1 MKLKKL
7 LCTVLAAMMLL
18 SMCGVSSL
26 AADEDDTQTDTSV
39 EMFDPASDET
49 DLTDEDDENATVSY
63 ADAPM
68 LLALNDATETDITWD
83 MAEDPTGE
91 DTAAALQAAL
101 VTYQTVNLYIGEG
114 NTLDY
119 TVPQGDSG
127 YNYKMTINPGV
138 TLNVKSGTLNFA
150 GRNTNLNRV
159 NICGTLNIESGAVV
173 TYAID
178 FNIFTDSN
186 VTTPATVNV
195 QSGGKLEDISTASYA
210 PTTSLNPSS
219 IFKPGYLTV
228 EQGGIA
234 ALRQLRD
241 STSRANTETHLT
253 VAGTLTLRASATFK
267 NPVVVSGTIIASD
280 DITNSIGLTIADGGK
295 VEIDGALKNSGALKV
310 EQGGALTI
318 TLDYGYIANTS
329 TRYSVENAG
338 TITAPYWQNAA
349 NTTVENYGTINL
361 TDVNYQNYS
370 LIQNGGQFTNA
381 GTLSLAGNLYIATAG
396 VVDSTADAQ
405 LTVDGTITNNGTI
418 TFPVGFS
425 ANEGS
430 VNKGTIY
437 VLGENPTYPF
447 GDFDGEATVS
457 NASGRTG
464 YSLTVASALSGA
476 ADGDVIVLQKD
487 CTATSSANVNGAA
500 TLDLNG
506 KALTM
511 KVCFKIVDGGSLT
524 VTDSSAD
531 EAGTVRGYFANVEEF
546 SSLTIEKGTFTGLE
560 DGTLPDYNFTTEG
573 YYTGSGPSPASTLT
587 IKGGDFTAAKG
598 LVSSQ
603 YYVNIDIADT
613 VIFRN
618 QDTENF
624 EHLPISVGQHETY
637 EVNITLGEGK
647 ELVRTYNAQTGFYEF
662 TQADLQDVAETGG
675 VKYKTLQEA
684 FDNASDGGIVT
695 VLRDHISP
703 TFATS
708 AAGKSVVLDM
718 NGCHRKTLYG
728 NLLVGENGTLTIKDS
743 AESVGSSRGS
753 IRVGNGAT
761 LLLDKGANV
770 RDAYAAENAKNVTI
784 TVKEGAAAVYLSIPI
799 LCSGTINVEGGTVT
813 NSGDSAI
820 YASNSNAT
828 VNITGGTI
836 TGKKRAIYASYATV
850 NITGGTLN
858 GGIYADHANVTI
870 GGDATITAKR
880 TGGYEQYYLFEDLD
894 SSTITI
900 TGGTFTAEKD
910 CDMFYYFL
918 SSLDSGSNITIN
930 GGTFTTDDAPMLVA
944 SCHTVVINDGEF
956 TTTNA
961 EMFRL
966 DTEYTN
972 KSASLTIHDGTFT
985 TLYQNTA
992 ADGET
997 PSAARDSMF
1006 SAYERNNSTVDL
1018 TVTGGEFT
1026 VSDGQTIFTTKESN
1040 VSTNGEKQQS
1050 ITADIT
1056 GGTFH
1061 NILWDSAE
1069 TEKPLPNYTIT
1080 GGTFPADVSDDVA
1093 DNFYVTES
1101 DGTYTVSASASQVI
1115 NTANGTGYTV
1125 EMTGLYKNLLDNA
1138 HLIPTETATYKVKL
1152 SDAPAA
1158 DIAVIDAAI
1167 DADTDAAEFDTR
1179 ETFDLSVVKITDGKE
1194 EKVDGVTM
1202 QPVTITLHRTV
1213 VGADVQVYHV
1223 NGDGVVEKIENV
1235 TVSGSDISFTAPSFS
1250 TYDVQYNAADVTD
1263 AAEAVEVVFEPVTD
1277 NEYDIVLRST
1287 DGNVINR
1294 LMSLDLTFANS
1305 NTDIAYAITP
1315 AAKVNL
1321 IDAGDGRYEF
1331 NFKGVSA
1338 ASATGTSINIGSVT
1352 LIGIGAGTFSVD
1364 TTATTNIANTAETS
1378 DNILHEYVPG
1388 GSTGK
1393 GELILDSASFDYEL
1407 TLATKNLTV
1416 NVTFPNNISD
1426 NAAAYQDMKATIS
1439 GGDLAEDI
1447 VVDFGSDEAVT
1458 LSENAYRFTQPLTLN
1473 TTYTVTISGAGY
1485 RTARYS
1491 VNMTEDKSLTFW
1503 NNVMDEAQVIEAGK
1517 TTGAVTTNFLAGDIV
1532 ADNNINIYDLSAVV
1546 SYFGTIND
1554 TAFASDYAKYDL
1566 NRDGVIDSKD
1576 VALVLVS
1583 WGN

>member
-83 MAEDPTGE
+83 TAEDPTGE

-119 TVPQGDSG
+119 TVPQGPDG
-127 YNYKMTINPGV
+127 YTYKMTINPGV

-150 GRNTNLNRV
+150 GGNTNLNRV

-178 FNIFTDSN
+178 FNIFTSDT

-210 PTTSLNPSS
+210 PTTSLNPNS

-267 NPVVVSGTIIASD
+267 NPVVVSGTLIASD
-280 DITNSIGLTIADGGK
+280 DITNNIGLTIADGGK

-318 TLDYGYIANTS
+318 TSDYGYIANTS

-487 CTATSSANVNGAA
+487 CTATSSSNVNGAA

-506 KALTM
+506 KTLTM

-624 EHLPISVGQHETY
+624 EHLPILISRKNNNDVI
-637 EVNITLGEGK
+637 NITFSEGK
-647 ELVRTYNAQTGFYEF
+647 ELIRTYNAQTGFYEF
-662 TQADLQDVAETGG
+662 TQAAIQDVAEADG

-684 FDNASDGGIVT
+684 LTNVSEGGTIR
-695 VLRDHISP
+695 LLQDRISP
-703 TFATS
+703 EFA
-708 AAGKSVVLDM
+708 AVPQGKTVVLDV
-718 NGCHRKTLYG
+718 NGCTRVSLGYG
-728 NLLVGENGTLTIKDS
+728 NILVDDGSTLTITDT
-743 AESVGSSRGS
+743 AETPGLLRGS
-753 IRVGNGAT
+753 IRVGSNAT
-761 LLLDKGANV
+761 LILDDGANV
-770 RDAYAAENAKNVTI
+770 QTINSTSTAKNNTV
-784 TVKEGAAAVYLSIPI
+784 TVKDGAAATWIGLY
-799 LCSGTINVEGGTVT
+799 SGTINVEGGTIT
-813 NSGDSAI
+813 
-820 YASNSNAT
+820 SNSDDALYT
-828 VNITGGTI
+828 LSSDSRINITGGTI
-836 TGKKRAIYASYATV
+836 TAKQFAVSADYATV
-850 NITGGTLN
+850 NISGGTLN
-858 GGIYADHANVTI
+858 GGIAADN
-870 GGDATITAKR
+870 ATITIEDGTTIQTKR
-880 TGGYEQYYLFEDLD
+880 TDGYSQYYMFDAAD
-894 SSTITI
+894 STITI
-900 TGGTFTAEKD
+900 NGGTFTAEKD
-910 CDMFYYFL
+910 CDMFYYYV
-918 SSLDSGSNITIN
+918 SGLDSGSNITIN

-1101 DGTYTVSASASQVI
+1101 GGTYTVSASASQVI

-1138 HLIPTETATYKVKL
+1138 LLIPTETATYKVKL

-1263 AAEAVEVVFEPVTD
+1263 IAEAVEVVFEPVTD

-1305 NTDIAYAITP
+1305 NTDIAYTITP

-1352 LIGIGAGTFSVD
+1352 LTGIGAGTFSVD

-1426 NAAAYQDMKATIS
+1426 NVAAYQDMKATIS
-1439 GGDLAEDI
+1439 GGDLEEDI
-1447 VVDFGSDEAVT
+1447 VVNFGSDEAVT